1 MSNWQELGRDVTKLR
16 HKVDNL
22 DKSWEQVDRKLN
34 ELVQL
39 AEFARLLTYVA
50 IIAVMTTLLLNQYFG

>member
-22 DKSWEQVDRKLN
+22 DKAWDRLDTKLN
-34 ELVQL
+34 DLVQL
-39 AEFARLLTYVA
+39 AETARLITYGS
-50 IIAVMTTLLLNQYFG
+50 IILVMVVLLVRQFG

>member
-22 DKSWEQVDRKLN
+22 DKSWERVDQKLN
-34 ELVQL
+34 ELVEL
-39 AEFARLLTYVA
+39 AEVARLLTYIG
-50 IIAVMTTLLLNQYFG
+50 IIAVMTTLLFNHFFG

>member
-22 DKSWEQVDRKLN
+22 DKAWNRLDTKLN
-34 ELVQL
+34 DLVQL
-39 AEFARLLTYVA
+39 AETARLITYGS
-50 IIAVMTTLLLNQYFG
+50 IILVMVVLLVRQFG

>member
-1 MSNWQELGRDVTKLR
+1 MSNCQELGRDVTKLR

-22 DKSWEQVDRKLN
+22 DKAWDSLDKKLN

-39 AEFARLLTYVA
+39 AETARLITYGS
-50 IIAVMTTLLLNQYFG
+50 IILVMVVLLVKHFG

>member
-22 DKSWEQVDRKLN
+22 DKSWERVDQKLN
-34 ELVQL
+34 ELVEL
-39 AEFARLLTYVA
+39 AEVARLLTYVG
-50 IIAVMTTLLLNQYFG
+50 IIAVMTTLLFNHFFG

>member
-16 HKVDNL
+16 HKVDSL
-22 DKSWEQVDRKLN
+22 DKSWEQVDQKLN
-34 ELVQL
+34 ELVHL
-39 AEFARLLTYVA
+39 AEIARLLTYVG

>member
-22 DKSWEQVDRKLN
+22 DKSWERVDKKLN
-34 ELVQL
+34 ELVEL
-39 AEFARLLTYVA
+39 AEVARLLTYVG
-50 IIAVMTTLLLNQYFG
+50 IIAVMTTLLFNHFFG

>member
-1 MSNWQELGRDVTKLR
+1 MSDWQELRHNVTKLR

-22 DKSWEQVDRKLN
+22 DKAWDRLDTKLN

-39 AEFARLLTYVA
+39 AETARLITYGS
-50 IIAVMTTLLLNQYFG
+50 IILVMVVLLVKHFG

>member
-1 MSNWQELGRDVTKLR
+1 MSNWQELGHNVTKLR

-22 DKSWEQVDRKLN
+22 DKAWDRLDTKLN

-39 AEFARLLTYVA
+39 AETARLITYGS
-50 IIAVMTTLLLNQYFG
+50 IILVMIVLLVKHFG